1 MTTLTTWV
9 TRVTGTTIVTED
21 IWPIEE
27 KMAREGKKENLDVKN
42 VKDEADV
49 HHEQNK
55 EKAREKIC

>member
-27 KMAREGKKENLDVKN
+27 NKAREGKIENLGVKENMI
-42 VKDEADV
+42 
-49 HHEQNK
+49 
-55 EKAREKIC
+55 R